1 MEKTAQPR
9 PFGLRDKIGYLFGDF
24 GNDFTFILSTVILS
38 KFYTDVMGV
47 SAGVVG
53 TVMMLARAVD
63 AVTDL
68 SMGRLC
74 DRSRPTPVGKFKPWL
89 LRLCVPVAAASFLL
103 YQSGFAGRPMGF
115 KIAYLAVTYILW
127 GSFCYT
133 GINIPYGSM
142 ASAISPEP
150 ADRQSLSTFRTMGG
164 MLAGLIIG
172 MLVPLLCYQ
181 AETLPSGGVKQVLVG
196 SRVTLAAGV
205 CSVLAIVCYLLCY
218 ALVTERVRPKAT
230 RRRLPFGALWRSALE
245 NRPLLA
251 IIAASTLML
260 LAQLT
265 MQNMSSYI
273 YPDY

>member
-164 MLAGLIIG
+164 MLAFVRKVKGTAPWP
-172 MLVPLLCYQ
+172 PLPPPWPAASYRYR
-181 AETLPSGGVKQVLVG
+181 G
-196 SRVTLAAGV
+196 SRPAA
-205 CSVLAIVCYLLCY
+205 
-218 ALVTERVRPKAT
+218 RP
-230 RRRLPFGALWRSALE
+230 S
-245 NRPLLA
+245 
-251 IIAASTLML
+251 AASRRSRHIFSDS
-260 LAQLT
+260 AK
-265 MQNMSSYI
+265 SR
-273 YPDY
+273 

>member
-103 YQSGFAGRPMGF
+103 YQSGFAGMRYSISNTAEYGDYITGPKLITEETKKTMK
-115 KIAYLAVTYILW
+115 KILKDIQD
-127 GSFCYT
+127 G
-133 GINIPYGSM
+133 
-142 ASAISPEP
+142 
-150 ADRQSLSTFRTMGG
+150 TF
-164 MLAGLIIG
+164 AKDF
-172 MLVPLLCYQ
+172 LLD
-181 AETLPSGGVKQVLVG
+181 
-196 SRVTLAAGV
+196 
-205 CSVLAIVCYLLCY
+205 
-218 ALVTERVRPKAT
+218 
-230 RRRLPFGALWRSALE
+230 
-245 NRPLLA
+245 
-251 IIAASTLML
+251 
-260 LAQLT
+260 
-265 MQNMSSYI
+265 MSSAGGQVHFNAMRKLASEHPSEAVGADIRKLYSWSDEDKLI
-273 YPDY
+273 NN

>member
-1 MEKTAQPR
+1 MVFMEKTAQPR

-38 KFYTDVMGV
+38 KFYPDVMGV

-150 ADRQSLSTFRTMGG
+150 ADRQSLSTFRT
-164 MLAGLIIG
+164 ID
-172 MLVPLLCYQ
+172 VYKRQ
-181 AETLPSGGVKQVLVG
+181 AS
-196 SRVTLAAGV
+196 
-205 CSVLAIVCYLLCY
+205 
-218 ALVTERVRPKAT
+218 PKNSD
-230 RRRLPFGALWRSALE
+230 GIQS
-245 NRPLLA
+245 
-251 IIAASTLML
+251 
-260 LAQLT
+260 
-265 MQNMSSYI
+265 
-273 YPDY
+273 